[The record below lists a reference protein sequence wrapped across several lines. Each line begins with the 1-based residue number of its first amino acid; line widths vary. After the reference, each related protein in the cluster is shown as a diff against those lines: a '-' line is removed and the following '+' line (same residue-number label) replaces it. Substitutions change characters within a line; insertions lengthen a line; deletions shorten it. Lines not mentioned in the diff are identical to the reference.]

1 MIRRPPR
8 STLFPYTTLFR
19 SRRPLAPAVLTVE
32 LRASGLEMV
41 RFYGFRNETD
51 ASQPDSVYRV
61 DERQSLFAPAA
72 TVPLA
77 PRLRLT
83 LGPLVK
89 YAHTHADTA
98 TILTRTGPYYGAGYF
113 GQIGTR
119 ALLRSEERRVGKEC
133 RSRWSPYH

>member
-1 MIRRPPR
+1 FYRYAQPPVLAFFPTRR
-8 STLFPYTTLFR
+8 SSDL
-19 SRRPLAPAVLTVE
+19 VE

-89 YAHTHADTA
+89 YAHTDRKS
-98 TILTRTGPYYGAGYF
+98 TRLNSSHGSISYAVF
-113 GQIGTR
+113 
-119 ALLRSEERRVGKEC
+119 C
-133 RSRWSPYH
+133 